1 MAVTTTPKNKYSSM
15 INAGFDSED
24 SSIISIS
31 EEKELKKKL
40 EEEMGKQLEE
50 ALRKNVNIC

>member
-31 EEKELKKKL
+31 EEKDLKKKL
-40 EEEMGKQLEE
+40 EEEMGK
-50 ALRKNVNIC
+50 